1 MFENFIKMTNK
12 NSNLFFLFGFSFNLI
27 PAVKITSK
35 SCEIPWS
42 VAHSALNVNGPNLT
56 CGPIL
61 NGHGLNPN
69 IK

>member
-12 NSNLFFLFGFSFNLI
+12 NLIYFFSLDLIFNLI
-27 PAVKITSK
+27 PAVKINSK